1 MKAFKFV
8 LIALLTSLFITSCG
22 IKSDLYL
29 PDENVSTQD
38 K

>member
-1 MKAFKFV
+1 MKAFKIL
-8 LIALLTSLFITSCG
+8 LISLLTTIFITSCG

-29 PDENVSTQD
+29 PDENVSSQN